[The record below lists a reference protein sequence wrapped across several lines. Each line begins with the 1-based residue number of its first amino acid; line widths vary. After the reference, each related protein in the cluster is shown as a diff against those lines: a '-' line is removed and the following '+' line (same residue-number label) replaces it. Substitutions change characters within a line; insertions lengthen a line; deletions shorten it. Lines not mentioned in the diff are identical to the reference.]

1 MEQGTFDFLGS
12 FGKSISA
19 LALMNLLPTRAR
31 RQASRLEFAGQ
42 DLLAMSEEKM
52 MDIRGNRMSMIFQEP
67 MTSLNPAYTIGD
79 QLCEAL
85 LCHGRGTQAEAVDR
99 AVFLPKKSGNQRQRA
114 SPQTVSPKSSP
125 GPPPAC
131 GHWPNPKDEAGGD
144 PLLRA
149 HLFPGYLWAVQCS
162 TFTA

>member
-1 MEQGTFDFLGS
+1 MKVLSLRT
-12 FGKSISA
+12 
-19 LALMNLLPTRAR
+19 R
-31 RQASRLEFAGQ
+31 RQACRLEFA
-42 DLLAMSEEKM
+42 DRNLPTMREEKM
-52 MDIRGNRMSMIFQEP
+52 IGIFGNHISNIFQES
-67 MTSLNPAYTIGD
+67 MISLNPTYTICD
-79 QLCEAL
+79 QLIAAL
-85 LCHGRGTQAEAVDR
+85 LCHGRGTRADAVDQ